1 MKKSTKA
8 TLLSGLVFPGLGHLS
23 LKEYPRAAVLGL
35 VSLAAIYV
43 MTTSAFN
50 QAMSV
55 VDRINS
61 GEIALDSQAISEA
74 VANPEDQAEARNGDM
89 ALILF
94 GACWLF
100 GMVDS
105 FRLGRAEDDR
115 NPTDSGAA

>member
-23 LKEYPRAAVLGL
+23 LKQYVRAAVLVL

-43 MTTSAFN
+43 MMTAAFN

-61 GEIALDSQAISEA
+61 GEIALDPQAISEA
-74 VANPEDQAEARNGDM
+74 VANPEDEADARKGNM

-105 FRLGRAEDDR
+105 YRLGKAEDDR
-115 NPTDSGAA
+115 NVPDNGGS